1 MKQIW
6 LHHFSDAS
14 QGGYGQVSYIGMVNN
29 KDEIHWYFLSGKA
42 RVTPRK
48 FASVLRLEL
57 TATVLSAK
65 CDKFIKKELQ
75 LECTN

>member
-1 MKQIW
+1 
-6 LHHFSDAS
+6 
-14 QGGYGQVSYIGMVNN
+14 MVNN